1 MKQARIYMKRWLGI
15 NERSKQLSTDTWYL
29 NFASQ
34 LLSLI
39 DESPLY
45 SKKNETEKVDVALS
59 LAIYLQDAIAQSGG
73 WKEFSN
79 AYYGLYKSYLPFY
92 TLTDEYLPD
101 EINVEDISLIQWT
114 LLSRYAIFE
123 EDDVIIQNPHDPDL
137 IEFSQ
142 KVYDVMDAAFEEAPI
157 CDEPSSPIWVMGL
170 DLLKMPLVPLP
181 EITPGMTLKKD
192 VENCL
197 SYSKGEPLLY
207 FTTYDE
213 LRRFFVEELKWEDK
227 NESLLPELRDERNF
241 VIYANAKGIL
251 IASNV
256 SYCFCD
262 PRNPTYNTE
271 KAAAKGYKLFTYPG
285 TCPFDLLKYG
295 MAKSLLPDM
304 QLPFPGGKEVLHDN
318 WDFIARYFLC
328 EYYEGE

>member
-1 MKQARIYMKRWLGI
+1 M
-15 NERSKQLSTDTWYL
+15 
-29 NFASQ
+29 
-34 LLSLI
+34 
-39 DESPLY
+39 
-45 SKKNETEKVDVALS
+45 
-59 LAIYLQDAIAQSGG
+59 
-73 WKEFSN
+73 
-79 AYYGLYKSYLPFY
+79 YKSYLPFY

-101 EINVEDISLIQWT
+101 EINVEDISFIQWT

-142 KVYDVMDAAFEEAPI
+142 KVYDVMDTAFEEAPI

-241 VIYANAKGIL
+241 VIYANAKGML

>member
-29 NFASQ
+29 NFANQ

-45 SKKNETEKVDVALS
+45 SKKFEAEKVDAALS

-101 EINVEDISLIQWT
+101 EINVEDISFIQWT

-123 EDDVIIQNPHDPDL
+123 EDEVIIQNPHDSDL

-142 KVYDVMDAAFEEAPI
+142 KVYDVMDTAFEEAPI

-170 DLLKMPLVPLP
+170 DLLDMPITPLP
-181 EITPGMTLKKD
+181 EVTPETKLSKD
-192 VENCL
+192 AARCL
-197 SYSKGEPLLY
+197 EYSQGKPLLY
-207 FTTYDE
+207 FTDYKE
-213 LRRFFVEELKWEDK
+213 LCTFFVDVLGWENK
-227 NESLLPELRDERNF
+227 RSALLPDLEYQKEF
-241 VIYANAKGIL
+241 VIYANAKGML
-251 IASNV
+251 VAHNV
-256 SYCFCD
+256 AAYFCEEH
-262 PRNPTYNTE
+262 NPMYDA
-271 KAAAKGYKLFTYPG
+271 KRAAAEGYKMFCQPG
-285 TCPFDLLKYG
+285 ECPFDLLKYG
-295 MAKSLLPDM
+295 MTKGILPDVE
-304 QLPFPGGKEVLHDN
+304 LPFLKGKETLHQY
-318 WDFIARYFLC
+318 WDFIARYYLC

>member
-1 MKQARIYMKRWLGI
+1 MKQARIYMKRWLEI

-45 SKKNETEKVDVALS
+45 SKKFETEKVDTALS
-59 LAIYLQDAIAQSGG
+59 LAAYLQDAIAQSGG

-101 EINVEDISLIQWT
+101 EINVEDISFIQWT

-123 EDDVIIQNPHDPDL
+123 EDEVIIQNPHDPDL

-170 DLLKMPLVPLP
+170 DLLEMPLVPLP

-197 SYSKGEPLLY
+197 AYSKGEPLLY

-227 NESLLPELRDERNF
+227 NESLLPELRNERNF
-241 VIYANAKGIL
+241 VIYANAKGML
-251 IASNV
+251 IAANV
-256 SYCFCD
+256 SYCFYD

-295 MAKSLLPDM
+295 MTKGLFPDM

-318 WDFIARYFLC
+318 WDLIARYFLC

>member
-1 MKQARIYMKRWLGI
+1 MKQARIYMKHWLGI
-15 NERSKQLSTDTWYL
+15 NARSKQLSTDPWYL

-45 SKKNETEKVDVALS
+45 SKKFEAEKVDAALS

-73 WKEFSN
+73 WKKFSN
-79 AYYGLYKSYLPFY
+79 ACYGLYKSYLPFY
-92 TLTDEYLPD
+92 KLTDEYLPD
-101 EINVEDISLIQWT
+101 EINVEDISFILWT
-114 LLSRYAIFE
+114 LLSHYVIFE
-123 EDDVIIQNPHDPDL
+123 EDEVIIQNPHDPDL

-157 CDEPSSPIWVMGL
+157 CNEPSSLIWVMEL
-170 DLLKMPLVPLP
+170 DLLEMPLVPLP
-181 EITPGMTLKKD
+181 EITPKMTLKKD
-192 VENCL
+192 VKNCL
-197 SYSKGEPLLY
+197 AYSKGEPLLY

-227 NESLLPELRDERNF
+227 NESLLPELSDESNF
-241 VIYANAKGIL
+241 VVYANAKGML

-262 PRNPTYNTE
+262 PRNPTYSAE

-295 MAKSLLPDM
+295 MAKGLFPDL

>member
-1 MKQARIYMKRWLGI
+1 
-15 NERSKQLSTDTWYL
+15 
-29 NFASQ
+29 
-34 LLSLI
+34 
-39 DESPLY
+39 
-45 SKKNETEKVDVALS
+45 
-59 LAIYLQDAIAQSGG
+59 
-73 WKEFSN
+73 
-79 AYYGLYKSYLPFY
+79 
-92 TLTDEYLPD
+92 
-101 EINVEDISLIQWT
+101 
-114 LLSRYAIFE
+114 
-123 EDDVIIQNPHDPDL
+123 
-137 IEFSQ
+137 
-142 KVYDVMDAAFEEAPI
+142 
-157 CDEPSSPIWVMGL
+157 
-170 DLLKMPLVPLP
+170 
-181 EITPGMTLKKD
+181 MTLKID

-213 LRRFFVEELKWEDK
+213 LRRFFVEELKCEDK

-241 VIYANAKGIL
+241 VIYANAKGML

-262 PRNPTYNTE
+262 PRNPTYNAE

-285 TCPFDLLKYG
+285 TCPFGLLKYG
-295 MAKSLLPDM
+295 MAKGLLPDM